1 MFHDVF
7 SKLFV
12 ICEWIMRLAILNILF
27 VFFSCVGLIIFGIAP
42 AYTAMSAIFKR
53 LYEGQEVSIIPSFY
67 HVFKAEFFKSNKFGL
82 LYSYFI
88 LLLFVNFL
96 FIQTLP
102 AQLQT
107 VAMFIIILFAIL
119 LLMSFIYIFPLYLK
133 FETTTWRLIKNSFY
147 VSLAFLPRTLLTIFL
162 IIGLLALCIY
172 QPILIFIFGFST
184 LSAITLI
191 NSTDCLLK
199 IQSS

>member
-12 ICEWIMRLAILNILF
+12 ICEWIMRLALLNVLF
-27 VFFSCVGLIIFGIAP
+27 VFFSCAGLIIFGVAP
-42 AYTAMSAIFKR
+42 AYTAMVAIFKK
-53 LYEGQEVSIIPSFY
+53 LYEGKELSIVSSFY

-82 LYSYFI
+82 LYSYFLI
-88 LLLFVNFL
+88 LLFVNFL

-102 AQLQT
+102 TQLQT
-107 VAMFIIILFAIL
+107 VAMFIIILLAIF

-147 VSLAFLPRTLLTIFL
+147 VSLAFLPRTLLTIAL
-162 IIGLLALCIY
+162 IIALLALCIY

-184 LSAITLI
+184 LSAITVI
-191 NSTDCLLK
+191 NSSDCLQK
-199 IQSS
+199 IQPS

>member
-1 MFHDVF
+1 MLHDIY

-12 ICEWIMRLAILNILF
+12 ACEWIMRLAILNILF

-42 AYTAMSAIFKR
+42 AYTAMIAIFKQ
-53 LYEGQEVSIIPSFY
+53 LYEGKDVPMVSSFY

-82 LYSYFI
+82 IYSYLLI
-88 LLLFVNFL
+88 LLFVNFL
-96 FIQTLP
+96 FTQTLP

-107 VAMFIIILFAIL
+107 AAMFIIILFVII

-147 VSLAFLPRTLLTIFL
+147 VSLAFLPRTFMTLFL
-162 IIGLLALCIY
+162 IAALLALCIY
-172 QPILIFIFGFST
+172 QPILIVIFGFST
-184 LSAITLI
+184 LSAITFI
-191 NSTDCLLK
+191 NSKDC
-199 IQSS
+199 IQRIQPS